1 MKLIYGEGCT
11 ATGWK
16 NLPKDKTAQEL
27 INEVLFIATESEH
40 WSILEEIVKLL
51 GECSSGEYCKQCGD
65 TYYETTLD
73 LEYMRRE
80 Q

>member
-11 ATGWK
+11 STGWK
-16 NLPKDKTAQEL
+16 DLPENKTAQEL
-27 INEVLFIATESEH
+27 INEVLFVATESEH

-51 GECSSGEYCKQCGD
+51 GEYGDSSYCEQCGD
-65 TYYETTLD
+65 SYYEVTLD
-73 LEYMRRE
+73 LEYMRSE